1 MQVTNASE
9 VFDSFESTFADK
21 VIIPQ
26 GLELV
31 WLLKAIGQY
40 SVEIEPLNFDEDS
53 MEFDTKLT
61 RYTIDVLGLFMKQ
74 FYQERE
80 VSKVNKRASIV
91 TKDFSWDGTN
101 GTKSYEKLH
110 LEYVDAQL
118 NEMLDNLKPTAYV

>member
-1 MQVTNASE
+1 MNTQARE

-21 VIIPQ
+21 EIIPE
-26 GLELV
+26 GLEKV

-40 SVEIEPLNFDEDS
+40 SVEIEPLNFDVDE
-53 MEFDTKLT
+53 MAFDRSLN
-61 RYTIDVLGLFMKQ
+61 RYTIDALGLYMKQ

-91 TKDFSWDGTN
+91 TKDFSFDGTN

-110 LEYVDAQL
+110 LEYVDEQL